1 MSRSILNYSMTRLLA
16 IFRNPMAV
24 IFSIAAFGLIFGT
37 FFAFSRSNRIQI
49 SNMAPVGDSRNY
61 QNILQGLKNQATG
74 GADIKFQQNLTQ
86 NLASKLA
93 DLITGGARENLGNIP
108 PEKALRQV
116 NTAQIEKTFNEF
128 IKTSKPIVIPVIA
141 NKDLKITNINTKE
154 AVNNYLADLAIIF
167 NRNFADKTFDQ
178 TSDEILAN
186 ALKTNDFSKAIAYSQ
201 IYDQLFGELET
212 IWVPSSWLSIH
223 KQWMQIFS
231 LKAQIMAAASQADN
245 DTVRALIA
253 LKTYQNLFDF
263 EDSLR
268 AQIGDLMKKQ
278 GIK

>member
-1 MSRSILNYSMTRLLA
+1 
-16 IFRNPMAV
+16 MAV

-37 FFAFSRSNRIQI
+37 FFALNRSNKIQI
-49 SNMAPVGDSRNY
+49 FNRSVADSPQNY
-61 QNILQGLKNQATG
+61 QNILQDLKNQTAI

-86 NLASKLA
+86 NLATKLA
-93 DLITGGARENLGNIP
+93 DLITGGAKENLGNIP
-108 PEKALRQV
+108 PEEALRQV
-116 NTAQIEKTFNEF
+116 GATQVEKAFNEF

-141 NKDLKITNINTKE
+141 NKDLKITNVNSKE

-167 NRNFADKTFDQ
+167 NRNFDDKAFDQ
-178 TSDEILAN
+178 TSDEVLAD
-186 ALKTNDFSKAIAYSQ
+186 ALKTNDFSKAVAYSQ
-201 IYDQLFGELET
+201 IYDRLFGELKT
-212 IWVPSSWLSIH
+212 VWVPSSWLLIH

-231 LKAQIMAAASQADN
+231 LKAQIMAASSQVDN
-245 DTVRALIA
+245 DAIRALVA

-263 EDSLR
+263 EDGLR